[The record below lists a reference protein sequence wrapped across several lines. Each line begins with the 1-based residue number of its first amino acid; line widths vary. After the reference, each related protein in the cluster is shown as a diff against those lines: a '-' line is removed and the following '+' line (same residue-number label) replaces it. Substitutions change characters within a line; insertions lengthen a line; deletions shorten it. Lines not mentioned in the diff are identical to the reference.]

1 MSLRGSQ
8 LSLKSLLSDRRP
20 SRSFNMI
27 LNLDYELANRDVILI
42 RLLTIVPEKCQQRCL
57 FTYFILFA
65 FSYNSVVMSYNPA
78 ADSTIATPG
87 KKRKRSEEN
96 GEAAPGHSVPVTPS
110 TPATEEGLC
119 PTLQIGKNLEHKWSI
134 Y

>member
-1 MSLRGSQ
+1 M
-8 LSLKSLLSDRRP
+8 
-20 SRSFNMI
+20 
-27 LNLDYELANRDVILI
+27 
-42 RLLTIVPEKCQQRCL
+42 
-57 FTYFILFA
+57 
-65 FSYNSVVMSYNPA
+65 MSYNPA

-119 PTLQIGKNLEHKWSI
+119 SI
-134 Y
+134 F

>member
-1 MSLRGSQ
+1 M
-8 LSLKSLLSDRRP
+8 
-20 SRSFNMI
+20 NIIM
-27 LNLDYELANRDVILI
+27 NLDYEQLANRDVILI
-42 RLLTIVPEKCQQRCL
+42 RLLTSVPKKCQQRVFF

-96 GEAAPGHSVPVTPS
+96 GETAPDHSVPVTPS

-119 PTLQIGKNLEHKWSI
+119 PIFLKGKNLEQN
-134 Y
+134 